1 MLPLPQKILANVEP
15 ILHTNHDGTKIKNN
29 TQEVIYFLPASYTL
43 LTDFDFE
50 VTYRNSTESMKANKI
65 NLVKGNN
72 TNNFDLFDQFDE
84 DIFKERHETP
94 YTYGSYLFYQANN
107 ITKNYK
113 VVNYVNATS
122 QDVAIAYPQF
132 MYEAVLRSAT
142 GKDHFQYKV
151 ITKPYPIL

>member
-1 MLPLPQKILANVEP
+1 MKDNKISNA
-15 ILHTNHDGTKIKNN
+15 
-29 TQEVIYFLPASYTL
+29 
-43 LTDFDFE
+43 
-50 VTYRNSTESMKANKI
+50 TESKDKD
-65 NLVKGNN
+65 
-72 TNNFDLFDQFDE
+72 FDLFNQFDE
-84 DIFKERHETP
+84 DIFKERHEAP
-94 YTYGSYLFYQANN
+94 YTYGSYLFYQSNN